1 MIEFISAPLGS
12 EMLEKIGEH
21 ITASVEKHEKSFL
34 IVPEQAT
41 LALERRMSKILPSS
55 SPLYFEVTNFTRLAN
70 TVERALGG
78 LSGKPSDRTRRALVM
93 WDTLNEVAP
102 LLKILAPKCGISTA
116 LVNRAISAINEME
129 IYGIDAEKI
138 RLAAEN
144 TKKTNQRLG
153 DKLSDLSLIMPLY
166 KKMLFERY
174 GDTGDELYK
183 LLSLL
188 DANPQYQPA
197 DRIFIYGFTSFT
209 EAQYRLISR
218 LMERSSLTVC
228 FDIPRLDSEA
238 FEYTEPRAARKR
250 IKSIAQRNGQEIR
263 ETRLSCSEKG
273 NSPLLSEISALLWHS
288 NVKIDNDS
296 LQYKNDLRIFEAKD
310 PYEECDQIAA
320 DIRAKVEKGASYSDI
335 AIIARNTDKYIGILD
350 NALIKCNIPHFISKS
365 KDVSGFDAV
374 KLIYSALGVISRGF
388 ELEDVITYAKCGLLG
403 IDRGACDEFEL
414 YCEKWKIEKQR
425 FTDGKKWTMRPDGY
439 SAKMGDDDEKILER
453 VNETKE
459 KITAPLLQLDAEFK
473 KASQV
478 KDYATALVKFITGLG
493 IDEKIEQKRKALISL
508 HEKEYAEEEG
518 EILKLIYSSLD
529 LLVSASADSP
539 ADIDS
544 FRSRLELVLSEAK
557 LGRIPSN
564 LDEVLIGDADTLRTD
579 GVAHVY
585 LIGCNYGEFPA
596 TPTDASY
603 FTDKDKLQLTD
614 CGIIIE
620 ENTEFAYS
628 KELFY
633 FTRAFSSAR
642 SSVTLFYTAEDFSF
656 HELGRAEVIERL
668 EQLTDGKI
676 KAVKV
681 SDLPLAERIYDP
693 DSAIE
698 LYSETMSEKLFLSL
712 QELGYADEIVK
723 RNASITNEALSL
735 DAKTPQEIYKSEL
748 YLSQTR
754 IDKFTDCPLSYY
766 ISYTLKLSENEAA
779 SFDARNI
786 GSFIHSIFENYFK
799 ERKRLEEEGAN
810 PEDINSEELTKEAS
824 REYVSSLGAEGAGTK
839 RLEHVIKRLT
849 SSAKFVV
856 DTLTDELKK
865 SKYEPRFFELP
876 IKDGAEGY
884 PSASKFL
891 TDNGYNVKVIGNID
905 RVDIYEGEGG
915 IYVRVVDYK
924 TGAKVFSPKD
934 LDRGRNLQMFLYLK
948 AIVES
953 KDKKFLELVGAE
965 GGKRLIP
972 AGVIYAKSEIGD
984 VKLQHSDYEGWREV
998 FEGAQKREGMLL
1010 DDAESIKAMGGYT
1023 PVKFTASGAP
1033 TKSTS
1038 DKLYTLDG
1046 WDKLMDKVDIAVKRV
1061 AEGIT
1066 KGVITA
1072 KPMVTKHSIP
1082 CENCKF
1088 KPICR
1093 NAVTK

>member
-12 EMLEKIGEH
+12 GMLDKISER
-21 ITASVEKHEKSFL
+21 IATSVENCEKTFL

-41 LALERRMSKILPSS
+41 LALEGRMSKILPAS
-55 SPLYFEVTNFTRLAN
+55 SPLFFEVTNFTRLAN
-70 TVERALGG
+70 TVERTLGG
-78 LSGKPSDRTRRALVM
+78 LSAKPSDRPRRALVM
-93 WDTLNEVAP
+93 WDAINELAP
-102 LLKILAPKCGISTA
+102 ILKVLAPKCGISAA

-129 IYGIDAEKI
+129 AYGIDAEEV

-144 TKKTNQRLG
+144 AKKTNRRLG
-153 DKLSDLSLIMPLY
+153 DKLSDISVIMPLY

-188 DANPQYQPA
+188 DENPGYKLA
-197 DRIFIYGFTSFT
+197 EHIFIYGFTSFT

-218 LMERSSLTVC
+218 LMDISSLTVC
-228 FDIPRLDSEA
+228 FDIPRADSEA
-238 FEYTEPRAARKR
+238 FEYTEPRAARRR
-250 IKSIAQRNGQEIR
+250 IKSIAQRKGHELK
-263 ETRLSCSEKG
+263 ETRLSFSQNAK
-273 NSPLLSEISALLWHS
+273 SPLLSEVSALLWHTNS
-288 NVKIDNDS
+288 EIDNDC
-296 LQYKNDLRIFEAKD
+296 LHHKDDLRIFEAKD

-320 DIRAKVEKGASYSDI
+320 DIRARVEKGASYSDI
-335 AIIARNTDKYIGILD
+335 AVIARNTDRYTGILD
-350 NALIKCNIPHFISKS
+350 NALIKCNIPHFISKP
-365 KDVSGFDAV
+365 KDVSSFDAV

-388 ELEDVITYAKCGLLG
+388 ELEDVITYAKSGLLG

-414 YCEKWKIEKQR
+414 YCETWKIEKHR
-425 FTDGKKWTMRPDGY
+425 FTDGKTWTMPLAGY
-439 SAKMGDDDEKILER
+439 SSKGDDSDKNALER
-453 VNETKE
+453 INNTKE
-459 KITAPLLQLDAEFK
+459 KITAPLLSLSADLK
-473 KASQV
+473 NASQV
-478 KDYATALVKFITGLG
+478 RDYATALVKFITGLG
-493 IDEKIEQKRKALISL
+493 LEEKIEQKRKVLLSL
-508 HEKEYAEEEG
+508 REKEYAEEEG

-529 LLVSASADSP
+529 LLVSAAATSP

-564 LDEVLIGDADTLRTD
+564 LDEVLIGDADALRTD
-579 GVAHVY
+579 GVKHVY

-603 FTDKDKLQLTD
+603 FTDKDKLQLAD
-614 CGIIIE
+614 FGINIE

-633 FTRAFSSAR
+633 FTRAFSSAEN
-642 SSVTLFYTAEDFSF
+642 SVTLFYTAEDFSF
-656 HELGRAEVIERL
+656 HPLARAEVIDRIERL
-668 EQLTDGKI
+668 TGEKI

-681 SDLPLAERIYDP
+681 SDLPLSERIFDP

-698 LYSETMSEKLFLSL
+698 LYSETMSEKLLSAL
-712 QELGYADEIVK
+712 LELGYADEIIR
-723 RNASITNEALSL
+723 RNAAITNEALSL
-735 DAKTPQEIYKSEL
+735 DAKTPEEIYKGAL

-766 ISYTLKLSENEAA
+766 LSYTLKLSENEAA

-799 ERKRLEEEGAN
+799 ERKRLEEEGAS
-810 PEDINSEELTKEAS
+810 PEDINSEELTKDAS
-824 REYVSSLGAEGAGTK
+824 REYISSLGAEGAGTK
-839 RLEHVIKRLT
+839 RLEHVIERLT

-856 DTLTDELKK
+856 DTLADELKK
-865 SKYEPRFFELP
+865 TKYEPRFFELP

-884 PSASKFL
+884 PSASEFL
-891 TDNGYNVKVIGNID
+891 TDSGHTVKVIGNID

-953 KDKKFLELVGAE
+953 KDKKFLELVGAD

-998 FEGAQKREGMLL
+998 FENAQKREGMLL
-1010 DDAESIKAMGGYT
+1010 DDKESIEAMGGYT

-1033 TKSTS
+1033 TKSTA

-1046 WDKLMDKVDIAVKRV
+1046 WDRLMDKVDIAVKRV

-1066 KGVITA
+1066 QGVITA
-1072 KPMVTKHSIP
+1072 KPMVTKRSIP
-1082 CENCKF
+1082 CESCKF